1 MRTGAP
7 TLSLVTVAQMKRT
20 GKPETVSLTV
30 NGPTRTNGQQTKPTP
45 RAGSGAGATG
55 RTKHMQEQKNNTKPK
70 FTTNVYVHRTKLH
83 VLKPRTRCLLGSGGN
98 NRAQDICVLPIRF
111 LVRLVI
117 RHGLVAAVCVPIST
131 RTDTK
136 IGGRWRIINGK
147 YSQTTEVAVTRP
159 NTGTSILCSME
170 NK

>member
-1 MRTGAP
+1 
-7 TLSLVTVAQMKRT
+7 MKRT

-83 VLKPRTRCLLGSGGN
+83 VLMARARCLLGSSGGN
-98 NRAQDICVLPIRF
+98 NRARGTCVLPIRF

-117 RHGLVAAVCVPIST
+117 RHGRVAAVCVPIST

-136 IGGRWRIINGK
+136 IGGRWRIII
-147 YSQTTEVAVTRP
+147 TRLIAWDMCRRRSHERRKEMGIP
-159 NTGTSILCSME
+159 HRMGR
-170 NK
+170 

>member
-1 MRTGAP
+1 
-7 TLSLVTVAQMKRT
+7 MKRT

-30 NGPTRTNGQQTKPTP
+30 NGPTKTKGLN
-45 RAGSGAGATG
+45 RATG
-55 RTKHMQEQKNNTKPK
+55 RTKHMQEQKNNTEPK
-70 FTTNVYVHRTKLH
+70 FTTNVYVHRTKLQ

-98 NRAQDICVLPIRF
+98 NRAQGICVLPIRF

-136 IGGRWRIINGK
+136 IGGRRRII
-147 YSQTTEVAVTRP
+147 VTRLIAWDICKGRRDSLTLHTLP
-159 NTGTSILCSME
+159 QSPHHLCTRLT
-170 NK
+170 NHQ